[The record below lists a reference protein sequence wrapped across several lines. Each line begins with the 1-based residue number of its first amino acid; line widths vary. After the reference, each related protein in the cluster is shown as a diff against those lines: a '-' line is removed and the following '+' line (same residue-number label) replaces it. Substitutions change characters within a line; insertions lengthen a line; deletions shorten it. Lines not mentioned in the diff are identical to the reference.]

1 MSVVKG
7 YRLMR
12 GGLMLMAILGAVSAA
27 RADMMPMEESD
38 LDEVSGQASLFSVD
52 YTAPGQNGN
61 PNSKLGFY
69 RLSIDAEISMNANI
83 DRLALGCGGSKGAGK
98 CDLDINEV
106 RLTGTQATASGDTGP
121 GTDAILTRPFFEFAI
136 KNPDLLSS
144 REITGIRFGA
154 EKALGK
160 MTIGQNPDITNRED
174 DYGVVNFSGDM
185 DAYIAWTTLNNVKV
199 TLFGGTLG
207 TASAELDPYQY
218 STKHSGNPL
227 IFDRAVGTWTTHNT
241 CASTGD
247 CMYFDGLS
255 GTAKLFGFNI
265 ALKSNLYE
273 RLAYIHDLMLSED
286 IAGLVPVRGMYLS
299 LQKETIFW
307 PKVDGS
313 AIPGFHAIPARK
325 GWWMSVPQVTIPHLV
340 IEQELEVDALDALG
354 TVNLEDLDLGQVP
367 VDNCYG
373 SLKFC

>member
-1 MSVVKG
+1 MSVAKG
-7 YRLMR
+7 YMAMR
-12 GGLMLMAILGAVSAA
+12 GPFLLMTCLGMASVAV
-27 RADMMPMEESD
+27 ADMLPMEESD
-38 LDEVSGQASLFSVD
+38 LDEVSGQASIFSVD

-61 PNSKLGFY
+61 PNSKMGFY
-69 RLSIDAEISMNANI
+69 RLSLDAEMSINANI

-121 GTDAILTRPFFEFAI
+121 GTDAVMTRPFFEFAI
-136 KNPDLLSS
+136 KNPDLLAS
-144 REITGIRFGA
+144 REISGIRFGA

-185 DAYIAWTTLNNVKV
+185 DAYIAKSTMKNVKV

-207 TASAELDPYQY
+207 TASAELDPYLY
-218 STKHSGNPL
+218 SAKHGGSPL
-227 IFDRAVGTWTTHNT
+227 IFDRAVVTWTTHDT
-241 CASTGD
+241 CATTGD

-255 GTAKLFGFNI
+255 GTANLFGI
-265 ALKSNLYE
+265 DIDLKSNLYE

-286 IAGLVPVRGMYLS
+286 VAGLVPVRGMYLS
-299 LQKETIFW
+299 VQKESIFW

-313 AIPGFHAIPARK
+313 AIPGWHAVAARK
-325 GWWMSVPQVTIPHLV
+325 GWWLSVPQVTIPHLI

-354 TVNLEDLDLGQVP
+354 TVNLEDVDLGQVP